1 MQTYCLSYKKHTN
14 NVGAKKVTMTNKVVR
29 VKSRCANCMSEK
41 SRLLKQ
47 KSNKKS
53 SWNNVNPKLFV
64 Y

>member
-1 MQTYCLSYKKHTN
+1 MQTYCLSCKKHTN

-29 VKSRCANCMSEK
+29 VKCANCMSEK